1 MPLNR
6 EVNTASGKL
15 VGRKKGGLNLL
26 DNSDLWYM
34 DAVIYELHVRSFC
47 DANGD
52 GIGDFPGL
60 MSRLEYLRGLGV
72 TALWLLPFYP
82 SPLRDDGYDI
92 ADYKNVNPIYGTL
105 KDFKD
110 FLSMAHEM
118 GMRVITELVI
128 NHTSDQHPWFQRARQ
143 APREHPDRDYYV
155 WSDTPDKYRDV
166 RIIFQDFENSN
177 WTWDELAGQYYW
189 HRFYS
194 HQPDLNFE
202 NHRVQQEVFD
212 VLDFW
217 LDMGV
222 DGMRLDAIPYLY
234 EKEGTTCENLPETH
248 AFLKKLRAHVDGK
261 YRGRLLLA
269 EANQWPE
276 DSVTFFGEGDECNM
290 AFHFPLMPRMF
301 MSIRME
307 DSFPIVDIIE
317 QTPDLPDGCQWA
329 VFLRNHDELT
339 LEMVTDEERDYMVR
353 MYARDPR
360 SRINLGIRRR
370 LAPLLENDRRKIEL
384 MHALLFSMPG
394 TPVIYYGDEIGMGDN
409 IFLGDRDSVRTP
421 MQWSPD
427 RNAGFSRANPQ
438 RLFLPVNIDPDYHYE
453 SLNVE
458 AQQNSPNSLLWW
470 IKRIISLRKQIPA
483 FSRGS
488 LEFIR
493 CENRKI
499 LAFFRK
505 HEDQTILVLAN
516 LSAQVQYANL
526 DLGEHAGKVPV
537 EMFSRHT
544 FPRITQNPYF
554 FSFAPFSFF
563 WFSLESETQHFRG
576 PDEVPEI
583 RLNNLPSLASLLE
596 SRARELLSPILPDF
610 LRQQDWF
617 PHRTRSIKSAEIVH
631 SVHPWDDEMGLA
643 IIEVQFSSGEIEF
656 YQTCFQLEE
665 EDQPEQLWYGLTLE
679 DISERVPIVARLVVT
694 GDGRSRGF
702 LLRECLGRW
711 EPAQRLLDAALRNK
725 QIRSDG
731 TRIVPE
737 LSKEGKNLLKEID
750 VATAPI
756 PFSSKYSN
764 IVFNFGDS
772 VIFKLYRRMEEGV
785 HPELETGRAL
795 TEQGGTGSPA
805 ALGSLTYTHDDFAMS
820 AGSFWQYVQNQG
832 TALMFTRDNL
842 ESFLRIVP
850 ALSYS
855 QPNEDVMEW
864 TRNSGASMPDVLQQ
878 STGNFLISAQ
888 GMGETVADLHA
899 HLRTVGDLP
908 HRRDFAVEPFTSHYR
923 RALYQGLRNTLD
935 YSISELRK
943 SMADLD
949 SGIISL
955 IGPLMEYQKPLDRM
969 FQQVKNRSLDSGRIR
984 LHGDLHLGQLL
995 YTGKG
1000 FIVLDYEGSVHR
1012 SFSER
1017 RIKGSPLRDVAG
1029 MIWSFAL
1036 EAMVTT
1042 NGREFPGLSESQA
1055 RRWVTIWYNA
1065 TSTMFLAGYLE
1076 HMARTASWDL
1086 LPAERAQ
1093 VEELLN
1099 IFLLERGLQSLGH
1112 ILPDIRNERRHPGE
1126 LESRLQALLM
1136 IATHCISL

>member
-1 MPLNR
+1 MPVELDW
-6 EVNTASGKL
+6 NTSS
-15 VGRKKGGLNLL
+15 RNPRRKGGLNLL

-34 DAVIYELHVRSFC
+34 DAIIYELHVRSFC

-52 GIGDFPGL
+52 GIGDFAGL
-60 MSRLEYLRGLGV
+60 MSRLEYLKDLGV

-92 ADYKNVNPIYGTL
+92 ADYKSVNPIYGNL
-105 KDFKD
+105 KDFKE
-110 FLSMAHEM
+110 FLAMAHEM

-128 NHTSDQHPWFQRARQ
+128 NHTSDQHPWFQRARR
-143 APREHPDRDYYV
+143 APAGHPDRDYYV
-155 WSDTPDKYRDV
+155 WSDSPDKYRDV
-166 RIIFQDFENSN
+166 RIIFQDFESSN

-194 HQPDLNFE
+194 HQPDLNFD
-202 NHRVQQEVFD
+202 NPRVQQEVFD

-217 LDMGV
+217 LDLGV

-234 EKEGTTCENLPETH
+234 EREGTPCENLPETH

-261 YRGRLLLA
+261 YRGRMLLA

-301 MSIRME
+301 MSVRME
-307 DSFPIVDIIE
+307 DSFPIIDIVE
-317 QTPDLPDGCQWA
+317 QTPELPEGCQWA

-427 RNAGFSRANPQ
+427 RNAGFSGTNPQ

-458 AQQNSPNSLLWW
+458 SQQNSPNSLLWW
-470 IKRIISLRKQIPA
+470 MKRIISLRKQIPA
-483 FSRGS
+483 FSRGT
-488 LEFIR
+488 LEFVR

-499 LAFFRK
+499 LVFVREL
-505 HEDQTILVLAN
+505 HDQTILVLAN
-516 LSAQVQYANL
+516 LSAQVQYATL
-526 DLGEHAGKVPV
+526 DLSEHAGKIPV
-537 EMFSRHT
+537 EIFSRHT
-544 FPRITQNPYF
+544 FPRVTQAPYF
-554 FSFAPFSFF
+554 FSFAPFSFY
-563 WFSLESETQHFRG
+563 WFSLENETQHYRG

-583 RLNNLPSLASLLE
+583 KLNNLPSLASLLD
-596 SRARELLSPILPDF
+596 SKARDLLSPILPDF

-617 PHRTRSIKSAEIVH
+617 PHRTRNIKSAEIIH
-631 SVHPWDDEMGLA
+631 SVHPWNDEMGLA
-643 IIEVQFSSGEIEF
+643 IIEVIFSSGEQEF
-656 YQTCFQLEE
+656 YQTCFQLEQ
-665 EDQPEQLWYGLTLE
+665 EDQPEELWYGLTLE
-679 DISERVPIVARLVVT
+679 DIAERVPIVARLTVED
-694 GDGRSRGF
+694 GDRRRF

-711 EPAQRLLDAALRNK
+711 EPAQRLLEAALRNK

-731 TRIVPE
+731 TRIIPE
-737 LSKEGKNLLKEID
+737 LGKDLKSALKD
-750 VATAPI
+750 TDLSMAPI
-756 PFSSKYSN
+756 PFSSKYNN
-764 IVFNFGDS
+764 IVFNFADQ
-772 VIFKLYRRMEEGV
+772 VVFKLYRRMEEGV

-795 TEQGGTGSPA
+795 SGQQKGGIPTA
-805 ALGSLTYTHDDFAMS
+805 YGSLTYDHNGKQMS
-820 AGSFWQYVQNQG
+820 AGSFWEYVPNQG

-855 QPNEDVMEW
+855 HPYVDADDW
-864 TRNSGASMPDVLQQ
+864 TRGERSEMPEVIQE
-878 STGNFLISAQ
+878 STGNFLVSAQ
-888 GMGETVADLHA
+888 EMGETVAELHA
-899 HLRTVGDLP
+899 RLRTVDPEGQNN
-908 HRRDFAVEPFTSHYR
+908 DFSVEPFTSHYR

-943 SMADLD
+943 AMPELD
-949 SGIISL
+949 STTISL
-955 IGPLMEYQKPLDRM
+955 IGALMEYQKPMDRL
-969 FQQVKNRSLDSGRIR
+969 FQNVKDRNLASGRIR
-984 LHGDLHLGQLL
+984 LHGDLHLGQIL

-1000 FIVLDYEGSVHR
+1000 FVVLDYEGSVHR

-1029 MIWSFAL
+1029 MSWSFAK
-1036 EAMVTT
+1036 EAMHIVY
-1042 NGREFPGLSESQA
+1042 GRNFPGLAESQA

-1065 TSTMFLAGYLE
+1065 TATMFLAGYLE
-1076 HMARTASWDL
+1076 HMARTSSWDL
-1086 LPAERAQ
+1086 LPSERHQ
-1093 VEELLN
+1093 VQELLD
-1099 IFLLERGLQSLGH
+1099 IFLLERGLQSLGYV
-1112 ILPDIRNERRHPGE
+1112 LPDVRAERLPPSE
-1126 LESRLQALLM
+1126 LESRVRALLM
-1136 IATHCISL
+1136 ITTQCISL

>member
-1 MPLNR
+1 MNWP
-6 EVNTASGKL
+6 ASTTGIASI
-15 VGRKKGGLNLL
+15 RIKK
-26 DNSDLWYM
+26 
-34 DAVIYELHVRSFC
+34 
-47 DANGD
+47 
-52 GIGDFPGL
+52 
-60 MSRLEYLRGLGV
+60 
-72 TALWLLPFYP
+72 
-82 SPLRDDGYDI
+82 
-92 ADYKNVNPIYGTL
+92 K
-105 KDFKD
+105 
-110 FLSMAHEM
+110 
-118 GMRVITELVI
+118 
-128 NHTSDQHPWFQRARQ
+128 
-143 APREHPDRDYYV
+143 
-155 WSDTPDKYRDV
+155 
-166 RIIFQDFENSN
+166 
-177 WTWDELAGQYYW
+177 
-189 HRFYS
+189 
-194 HQPDLNFE
+194 DLNFE
-202 NHRVQQEVFD
+202 NPRVQQEVFD

-234 EKEGTTCENLPETH
+234 EREGTTCENLPETH
-248 AFLKKLRAHVDGK
+248 AFLKKLRSHVDGK
-261 YRGRLLLA
+261 YRGRMLLA

-276 DSVTFFGEGDECNM
+276 DSVTFFGDGDECNM

-301 MSIRME
+301 MSVRME
-307 DSFPIVDIIE
+307 DSFPIVDIID
-317 QTPDLPDGCQWA
+317 QTPDLPEGCQWA

-470 IKRIISLRKQIPA
+470 IKKIISLRKQIPA
-483 FSRGS
+483 FSRGE

-505 HEDQTILVLAN
+505 HEGQTILVLAN

-526 DLGEHAGKVPV
+526 DLGEHAGKIPV

-544 FPRITQNPYF
+544 FPRITQSPYF

-631 SVHPWDDEMGLA
+631 SVHPWEDEMGLA
-643 IIEVQFSSGEIEF
+643 IIEVQFGSGEIEF

-665 EDQPEQLWYGLTLE
+665 EDQPEELWYGLTLE

-694 GDGRSRGF
+694 GEGRSRGF

-737 LSKEGKNLLKEID
+737 LSRDGKNLLKEMD
-750 VATAPI
+750 LSAAPI

-785 HPELETGRAL
+785 HPELETGQAL

-805 ALGSLTYTHDDFAMS
+805 ALGSLTYTHKDFQMS
-820 AGSFWQYVQNQG
+820 AGSFWQYVHNQG
-832 TALMFTRDNL
+832 TALMFTQDNL

-864 TRNSGASMPDVLQQ
+864 TRNSRADMPDVLQQ
-878 STGNFLISAQ
+878 STGNFLVSAQ

-899 HLRTVGDLP
+899 HLRTVGELP
-908 HRRDFAVEPFTSHYR
+908 HRKEFGVEPFTSHYR

-955 IGPLMEYQKPLDRM
+955 IGALMEYQKPLDRM

-1029 MIWSFAL
+1029 MIWSFAR
-1036 EAMVTT
+1036 EAMVTI

-1076 HMARTASWDL
+1076 HMARTGSWNL
-1086 LPAERAQ
+1086 LPVERGQ

-1112 ILPDIRNERRHPGE
+1112 ILPDIRNERRHPRE

-1136 IATHCISL
+1136 IATHCITL

>member
-1 MPLNR
+1 VPG
-6 EVNTASGKL
+6 ESASKIKN
-15 VGRKKGGLNLL
+15 GRKKGGLNLL
-26 DNSDLWYM
+26 DSSDRWYM
-34 DAVIYELHVRSFC
+34 DAVIYELHVRAFC

-60 MSRLEYLRGLGV
+60 MSRLEYLKDLGV

-92 ADYKNVNPIYGTL
+92 ADYKSVNPIYGNL

-110 FLSMAHEM
+110 FLAMAHDM

-128 NHTSDQHPWFQRARQ
+128 NHTSDQHPWFQRARR
-143 APREHPDRDYYV
+143 APRGHPDRDYYV
-155 WSDTPDKYRDV
+155 WSDSPDKYRDV
-166 RIIFQDFENSN
+166 RIIFQDFEDSN

-194 HQPDLNFE
+194 HQPDVNFD
-202 NHRVQQEVFD
+202 NPRVQQEVFD

-234 EKEGTTCENLPETH
+234 EREGTTCENLPETH

-261 YRGRLLLA
+261 YKGRMLLA

-276 DSVTFFGEGDECNM
+276 DSVTFFGDGDECNM

-301 MSIRME
+301 MSVRME
-307 DSFPIVDIIE
+307 DSFPIVDIVE
-317 QTPDLPDGCQWA
+317 QTPELPEGCQWA

-427 RNAGFSRANPQ
+427 RNAGFSRTNPQ

-470 IKRIISLRKQIPA
+470 MKRIISLRKQIPA

-488 LEFIR
+488 LEFLR

-499 LAFFRK
+499 LAFFR
-505 HEDQTILVLAN
+505 ELGDETVLVLAN
-516 LSAQVQYANL
+516 LSAQVQYAAL
-526 DLGEHAGKVPV
+526 DLGDHAGKVPV
-537 EMFSRHT
+537 EMFSRHA
-544 FPRITQNPYF
+544 FPRVTQQPYF
-554 FSFAPFSFF
+554 FSFAPFSFY
-563 WFSLESETQHFRG
+563 WFSLESETQHYRG
-576 PDEVPEI
+576 PDEVPEV
-583 RLNNLPSLASLLE
+583 RLNNLPSLASLLD
-596 SRARELLSPILPDF
+596 SKGRDLLSPILPDF

-617 PHRTRSIKSAEIVH
+617 PHRTRNIKSAQIIH
-631 SVHPWDDEMGLA
+631 SVHPWSDEMGLA
-643 IIEVQFSSGEIEF
+643 IIEVVFSSGELEY

-665 EDQPEQLWYGLTLE
+665 EDQPEELWYGLTLE
-679 DISERVPIVARLVVT
+679 DIAERVPIVARLSVSD
-694 GDGRSRGF
+694 GDKKKRY

-711 EPAQRLLDAALRNK
+711 EPAQRLIDSAFRNK

-731 TRIVPE
+731 TRILPE
-737 LSKEGKNLLKEID
+737 LSKECKVVLKNVDLSLS
-750 VATAPI
+750 PI
-756 PFSSKYSN
+756 PFSSKYNN
-764 IVFNFGDS
+764 IVFNFADRI
-772 VIFKLYRRMEEGV
+772 VFKLYRRMEEGV
-785 HPELETGRAL
+785 HPELETGQAL
-795 TEQGGTGSPA
+795 TEQGGTGIPRA
-805 ALGSLTYTHDDFAMS
+805 FGSLTYDHAGMQMS
-820 AGSFWQYVQNQG
+820 AGSFWEYVPNQG

-850 ALSYS
+850 ALSYNH
-855 QPNEDVMEW
+855 PYVDVDEW
-864 TRNSGASMPDVLQQ
+864 TRGQRPEMPEVLQE

-888 GMGETVADLHA
+888 GMGETVADLHSR
-899 HLRTVGDLP
+899 LRTVDQDGG
-908 HRRDFAVEPFTSHYR
+908 RADFAVEPFTSHYR
-923 RALYQGLRNTLD
+923 RALYQGLRNILD

-943 SMADLD
+943 AMPELD

-955 IGPLMEYQKPLDRM
+955 IGALMEYEKPMDKM
-969 FQQVKNRSLDSGRIR
+969 FQTVKDRGIASGRIR

-1000 FIVLDYEGSVHR
+1000 FVVLDYEGSVHR

-1029 MIWSFAL
+1029 MSWSFAK
-1036 EAMVTT
+1036 EAMHILH
-1042 NGREFPGLSESQA
+1042 GRGFPGLTDSQA
-1055 RRWVTIWYNA
+1055 RRWTTIWYNA
-1065 TSTMFLAGYLE
+1065 SSTMFLAGYLE
-1076 HMARTASWDL
+1076 HMARTGSWDL
-1086 LPAERAQ
+1086 LPTERHQVQELLDIFLVERA
-1093 VEELLN
+1093 
-1099 IFLLERGLQSLGH
+1099 LQSLSYV
-1112 ILPDIRNERRHPGE
+1112 LPDVRAGRVDPSE
-1126 LESRLQALLM
+1126 LESRLRALLM
-1136 IATHCISL
+1136 IAAQCISL